1 MTFTELAVA
10 RQEAKDR
17 AAGVVQERPRVG
29 DFGLTSSGRRFWPA
43 DPRVDDICIGD
54 IAHALSMQCR
64 FGGHSKAFY
73 SVAQHSVLVA
83 RLVSPGNALVGL
95 LHDAT
100 EAYLQDI
107 IRPLK
112 RELRATYKP
121 LETAWAGAIGL
132 VFGLGDLLADLPKE
146 VHDADRA
153 VLVAEHRDLMAPCP
167 QWPVGESK
175 LARIDPW
182 DPARAKDEF
191 WRAFRLYSGAS
202 E

>member
-1 MTFTELAVA
+1 MTFTGLALA

-17 AAGVVQERPRVG
+17 AAGVEEAPRIG
-29 DFGLTSSGRRFWPA
+29 DWGLTVSGRRFWPA
-43 DPRVDDICIGD
+43 DPRLDDISIGD

-64 FGGHSKAFY
+64 FGGHSQAFY

-83 RLVSPGNALVGL
+83 RQCSPGNALVGL

-112 RELRATYKP
+112 RELRAIYKP
-121 LETAWAGAIGL
+121 LELAWAHAIGL
-132 VFGLGDLLADLPKE
+132 VFGLGDRLAEVPDE
-146 VHDADRA
+146 VHAADRA

-167 QWPVGESK
+167 EWPLGESQ
-175 LARIDPW
+175 LPRIEPW
-182 DPARAKDEF
+182 SPGRARAEFLHAFAAYDEA
-191 WRAFRLYSGAS
+191 RR
-202 E
+202 